1 MDLMDG
7 IPSPSLL
14 PAASGRKG
22 VSSRLAWHMAI
33 CLSLLFL
40 PVYTLPWVWVP
51 HTRQDLVIGGIGILL
66 ISALFLRGVWEA
78 MTTRSFMPCLYG
90 WAVLLTAFL
99 ISPFHGRWEIFIIY
113 ACALAG
119 LARPVMLATV
129 TIVFFLLFLIGFVWI
144 THEFWPNWLPTT
156 IMGLCVGTWCICTAM
171 LQDKNRALLATQ
183 EEVRLL
189 SRTAERERIARDIHD
204 LLGRTL
210 TLVALKADLAA
221 RLAAHDDARATEE
234 VRNIATIA
242 RQGLTEL
249 RAALTGMT
257 NATLAHELGHART
270 ALQSAGIK
278 CTVSGAFETVPQPGD
293 AVLAMALREAVTNVI
308 RHSGATACTIRL
320 LAGRHVITLSVMD
333 NGTGTSPRRFG
344 RGLSGMQAR
353 LQAAGGELI
362 IESSRQGT
370 CLLARMR
377 EEQA

>member
-1 MDLMDG
+1 MDMMDDAPAPVG
-7 IPSPSLL
+7 L
-14 PAASGRKG
+14 PPPGRKNRLP
-22 VSSRLAWHMAI
+22 RLAWHLAI

-51 HTRQDLVIGGIGILL
+51 HTRQDLVIGGIGILT

-78 MTTRSFMPCLYG
+78 MTTRSFTPCLYG
-90 WAVLLTAFL
+90 CAVLLAAFV
-99 ISPFHGRWEIFIIY
+99 ISPFHGRWEIFIVY

-119 LARPVMLATV
+119 LARPVMLAAV
-129 TIVFFLLFLIGFVWI
+129 TIISFLLLIIGFVWV

-171 LQDKNRALLATQ
+171 LQDKNRSLLAAQ
-183 EEVRLL
+183 DEVRLL

-221 RLAAHDDARATEE
+221 RLAPHDDARATEE
-234 VRNIATIA
+234 VRNIAAIA

-257 NATLAHELGHART
+257 NATLIHELGHARA
-270 ALQSAGIK
+270 ALQAAGIK
-278 CTVSGAFETVPQPGD
+278 CTVSGSFESVPAPCD
-293 AVLAMALREAVTNVI
+293 AVLAMALREAVTNII
-308 RHSGATACTIRL
+308 RHSGATASTIRL
-320 LAGRHVITLSVMD
+320 LSGRHVITLSVLD
-333 NGTGTSPRRFG
+333 NGTGTSPHRFG

-353 LQAAGGELI
+353 LQAAGGELV